1 MKNIL
6 KLSILT
12 LAIFTASESFAQCK
26 NKSLAKLKPYIS
38 NGQVTNTTLLAGD
51 KTEVAMTFYY
61 GDEYRIV
68 ISAAEALGKIQ
79 FNLKD
84 AAGNTVFTTK
94 GYGTIQWDFDVQ
106 STQDLTVEIIAPA
119 STGGDGLDKSG
130 CVAVSV
136 GFK

>member
-1 MKNIL
+1 MKNIV
-6 KLSILT
+6 KLLIVSLVVFAGT
-12 LAIFTASESFAQCK
+12 ESFAQCK

-38 NGQVTNTTLLAGD
+38 NGQISNTTLLAGD
-51 KTEVAMTFYY
+51 KTEVNMTFYY

-68 ISAAEALGKIQ
+68 ISAAEALGKVQ

-84 AAGNTVFTTK
+84 ANGNVVFTTK

-106 STQDLTVEIIAPA
+106 STQDLTVEIIAPP

-130 CVAVSV
+130 CVAVAV